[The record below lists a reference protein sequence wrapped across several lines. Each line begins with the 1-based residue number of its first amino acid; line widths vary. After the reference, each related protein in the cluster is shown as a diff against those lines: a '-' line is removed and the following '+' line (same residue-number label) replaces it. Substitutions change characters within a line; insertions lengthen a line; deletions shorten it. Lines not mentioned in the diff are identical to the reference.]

1 MNKKVEKVENKSE
14 KLAEDKETGIE
25 KNQQNEKKRWE
36 GVLRSNKGTK
46 TRKNKTIKEITK
58 KTTKL
63 SADKIRTI
71 RIEKTRKIE
80 TRQITIKVK
89 TRKNTKE
96 ENKIVNRGKSDEITE
111 DKKELSEKDNK
122 ISERCKSSGINQ
134 KNKNKTK
141 EIDDK
146 ALSTKDTKKL
156 SNRNSNRN
164 SESKNEIK
172 DKNTNGLSEI
182 KKEIKDKNTKRLS
195 EIKRDRNTKR
205 LSEIKKDRNTKRLSE
220 IKRDRNT
227 KRLSEI
233 KKDRNTK
240 GLSGIKR
247 DRNTKRLNESV
258 NNKGD
263 KNKIFNKEIERNR
276 IENMGML
283 EKLIKILKK
292 RREKRGTQEN
302 RKRWRGIIKRN
313 KRINIK
319 RNKENEKSEE
329 TEIARW
335 DENSKLMGIEKYNKE
350 YLTEWKETEKVIL
363 YVLKCTNNKYYI
375 GKSRDFCKRLIQHS
389 NGKGAEWTKRY
400 KPIQVEEIYIS
411 NDGYDE
417 DDLTLKIMKKQGIK
431 NVRGGSFVKYS
442 LENNDIG
449 GIKKLL
455 KYQYDNISHELKY
468 KLKCSA
474 YDMCFNCGSYG
485 HFGLNCTKYE

>member
-195 EIKRDRNTKR
+195 EIKRDRNTKG
-205 LSEIKKDRNTKRLSE
+205 LSG

-233 KKDRNTK
+233 KK
-240 GLSGIKR
+240 

-335 DENSKLMGIEKYNKE
+335 DENSKLMGIEKHNKE

-442 LENNDIG
+442 LENNDI
-449 GIKKLL
+449 
-455 KYQYDNISHELKY
+455 D
-468 KLKCSA
+468 
-474 YDMCFNCGSYG
+474 
-485 HFGLNCTKYE
+485 T